1 MEAPRSGRFGGGL
14 AAAREAARG
23 EVAGVQAA
31 FSQTVYREAGLL
43 SAFDRSYLEDD
54 RRHKR
59 FDVAAIWP
67 S

>member
-1 MEAPRSGRFGGGL
+1 MVLNKRRRQEP
-14 AAAREAARG
+14 
-23 EVAGVQAA
+23 GVQAA

-43 SAFDRSYLEDD
+43 SAFDRSYMEDD